1 MKALKV
7 VLIACSLSAAAAAAA
22 AHAQTTAPAADGQQ
36 IAQANEQRMNRAPE
50 QSRMSAPVKKA
61 AECVGPISYCNIFF
75 GS

>member
-7 VLIACSLSAAAAAAA
+7 VLIACSLSAAAAA

-36 IAQANEQRMNRAPE
+36 IAQANEQRVNRAPE